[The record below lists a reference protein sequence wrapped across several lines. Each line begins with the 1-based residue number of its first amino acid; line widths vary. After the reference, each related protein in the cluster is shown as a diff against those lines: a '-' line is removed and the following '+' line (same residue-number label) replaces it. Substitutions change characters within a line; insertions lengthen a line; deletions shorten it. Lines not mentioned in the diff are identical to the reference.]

1 MAYDRLRVAPQ
12 RLANRGVHQAPR
24 GDLIDIA
31 HPAQAGAA
39 PGAIPAVGCYAFIRG
54 KCRSSLSANS
64 GCWHAPPMSVPAT
77 VSLAPGC

>member
-31 HPAQAGAA
+31 HPAEVGAA
-39 PGAIPAVGCYAFIRG
+39 PGAIPTVGCYAF
-54 KCRSSLSANS
+54 SFAVSAGRHS
-64 GCWHAPPMSVPAT
+64 RRTAVAGMPRQ
-77 VSLAPGC
+77 